1 MADRTTITRVEALL
15 RKAGRECRRVSATFL
30 FQGESGVAECERL
43 WEPYAIRDGMAV
55 VFSYLK
61 NEFRTI
67 PLRQIVEVE
76 IRDRRFEP
84 RRPIEL

>member
-1 MADRTTITRVEALL
+1 MTNRTAISRIEELL
-15 RKAGRECRRVSATFL
+15 RKAGRECRRVTATYRFH
-30 FQGESGVAECERL
+30 GEAGVAECQRL
-43 WEPYAIRDGMAV
+43 WEPYAIRDGVAL

-67 PLRQIVEVE
+67 PLRQIVDVE
-76 IRDRRFEP
+76 IRDRRFVP